1 MPKVLISDK
10 MSPLAQESFAQ
21 HGITVDVK
29 TGLTPDQLKDI
40 IHQYDGLA
48 IRSATKVTA
57 EIIKAAKNLKVIAR
71 AGIGVDNIDINAATD
86 QGIIVMNTPFGNSIT
101 TAEHA
106 IAMMFAVARKIPQ
119 ANSSTHLG
127 KWEKSKFMGVELS
140 NKTLG
145 LIGCGNIGAIVAKK
159 ALGLQMNVVVYDP
172 FLSAEKAANLHVK
185 KVTLEEL
192 FKSSDFITLH
202 VPLTNETK
210 NIIDQKALKQIK
222 NNAYIINCARGGL
235 IDEQAL
241 KTALDNNELA
251 GAALDVFAV
260 EPAKENILFNNE
272 KVVMTPHLGAS
283 TQEAQENV
291 AVQVAEQISNF
302 LNNNV
307 IENSLNI
314 PAISPED
321 AKLLNPYISL
331 AKELSKFIGQT
342 ITDPITDITITYYG
356 EVAKLNSKPITAEIV
371 KNILSNIIA
380 GVNIVN
386 SQQIAKKRA
395 IVIKDI
401 ISNEKSNYNSYIN
414 ICLNSENSNDN
425 HFNISGTLFANEP
438 RITKLNNIRLEAS
451 IYPNMLY
458 ISNEDK
464 PGLIGE
470 VGQFLGNKNINI
482 ANFHLGRNEKKSG
495 NAIALIAVDNNISEA
510 DLKTINNMAGVLEA
524 KILTF

>member
-10 MSPLAQESFAQ
+10 MSPLAQESFAK
-21 HGITVDVK
+21 HGIDVDIK
-29 TGLTPDQLKDI
+29 TGLTAEQLKEI
-40 IHQYDGLA
+40 IHEYDGLA

-57 EIIKAAKNLKVIAR
+57 DIIAAAKNLKVIAR

-86 QGIIVMNTPFGNSIT
+86 HGVIVMNTPFGNSIT

-140 NKTLG
+140 HKTLG

-159 ALGLQMNVVVYDP
+159 ALGLQMEVIVYDP
-172 FLSAEKAANLHVK
+172 FLSTEKAATLNVK

-192 FKSSDFITLH
+192 FKLADFITLH

-210 NIIDQKALKQIK
+210 NIIDAKAFKQIK
-222 NNAYIINCARGGL
+222 NTAYIINCARGGL
-235 IDEQAL
+235 VDEKAL
-241 KTALDNNELA
+241 KAALDNEEIA
-251 GAALDVFAV
+251 GAALDVFEV

-272 KVVMTPHLGAS
+272 KVIMTPHLGAS
-283 TQEAQENV
+283 TKEAQENV
-291 AVQVAEQISNF
+291 ALQVGEQISNF

-321 AKLLNPYISL
+321 AKLLNPYLSL
-331 AKELSKFIGQT
+331 GRELSKFIGQT
-342 ITDPITDITITYYG
+342 INDEIKDITITYYG
-356 EVAKLNSKPITAEIV
+356 EVAKLNTKPITAEIV
-371 KNILSNIIA
+371 KNILSNIIE

-395 IVIKDI
+395 IVIKDVV
-401 ISNEKSNYNSYIN
+401 SNEKSNYESYIN
-414 ICLNSENSNDN
+414 IALNKEAED
-425 HFNISGTLFANEP
+425 FNISGTLFAHEP
-438 RITKLNNIRLEAS
+438 RITKLNNIRLEAAIS
-451 IYPNMLY
+451 SHMLY

-470 VGQFLGNKNINI
+470 VGQFLGKNNINI
-482 ANFHLGRNEKKSG
+482 ANFHLGRNQENPGK
-495 NAIALIAVDNNISEA
+495 AIALITIDNGISAQNLEA
-510 DLKTINNMAGVLEA
+510 INNMAGVLDA
-524 KILTF
+524 KILNF